1 MSTLLN
7 RCAFV
12 LVLAV
17 AGLVGTAGA
26 LSAQTAEAE
35 VRATEDRR
43 IKALIDDDFAALDA
57 IFAEELTYTH
67 SNSILDTKAAYMAG
81 LRSGKSKYEAIDRK
95 PTAVRLYGDTA
106 IMTGDAQI
114 TLRGQPAPFWIRYT
128 LMYVKQAGAWKMVA
142 WQSTRIPEAK

>member
-1 MSTLLN
+1 MSTFS
-7 RCAFV
+7 RSI
-12 LVLAV
+12 LAV
-17 AGLVGTAGA
+17 IVAASGLLG
-26 LSAQTAEAE
+26 SATHAAAQSADAD

-43 IKALIDDDFAALDA
+43 IKALIDDDFATLDA

-95 PTAVRLYGDTA
+95 PSAVRLYGETA
-106 IMTGDAQI
+106 IMTGEAQI
-114 TLRGQPAPFWIRYT
+114 KLRGQPAPFWIRYT